1 MANYP
6 PYPYG
11 GYQPMQMPQMTPQM
25 SMPQMAPQMPQNGQF
40 GQGGLSSMSRP
51 VSSREEAQ
59 ATAADFSG
67 AMMVFP
73 DVAHGRVYLKRW
85 NMQTGAAD
93 FMEFGPVAETAKAE
107 SAPAAPAVEYVP
119 LQAYQEDMEK
129 LRKELAAIK
138 GVVINGE

>member
-40 GQGGLSSMSRP
+40 GQGGLSPMSRP

-73 DVAHGRVYLKRW
+73 DVAHSRVYLKRW

-93 FMEFGPVAETAKAE
+93 FVEFSPVEAVAENATV
-107 SAPAAPAVEYVP
+107 PEYVC
-119 LQAYQEDMEK
+119 LQTYQEDMEK

>member
-11 GYQPMQMPQMTPQM
+11 GYQPMQIPQMTPQM
-25 SMPQMAPQMPQNGQF
+25 PMPQLAPQMPQNGQF
-40 GQGGLSSMSRP
+40 GQGGLSPMSRP

-85 NMQTGAAD
+85 NLQSGAAD
-93 FMEFGPVAETAKAE
+93 FLEFGPVVETVAENATV
-107 SAPAAPAVEYVP
+107 PEYVC
-119 LQAYQEDMEK
+119 LQTYQEDMAAI
-129 LRKELAAIK
+129 RKELAGIK
-138 GVVINGE
+138 KVIISDE

>member
-11 GYQPMQMPQMTPQM
+11 GYQPMQMPQMQM
-25 SMPQMAPQMPQNGQF
+25 PKMPPQMPQNGQF
-40 GQGGLSSMSRP
+40 GQGCLSPMSRP

-67 AMMVFP
+67 ALMVFP
-73 DVAHGRVYLKRW
+73 DMAHGHVYLKRW

-93 FMEFGPVAETAKAE
+93 FVEFGPVETVAENATV
-107 SAPAAPAVEYVP
+107 PEYVC
-119 LQAYQEDMEK
+119 LHTYQADMEN
-129 LRKELAAIK
+129 LRRELAALK
-138 GVVINGE
+138 EVMAGAE

>member
-25 SMPQMAPQMPQNGQF
+25 SMPQMAPQTPQNGQF
-40 GQGGLSSMSRP
+40 GQGGLSPMSRP

-93 FMEFGPVAETAKAE
+93 FLEFGPVVETAKAE
-107 SAPAAPAVEYVP
+107 SAPAVEYVP

>member
-11 GYQPMQMPQMTPQM
+11 GYPPMTQMP
-25 SMPQMAPQMPQNGQF
+25 MPQMAPQMPQNGQMS
-40 GQGGLSSMSRP
+40 GGGLSPMSRP

-67 AMMVFP
+67 ALMLFP
-73 DVAHGRVYLKRW
+73 DISHGRVYLKRW

-93 FMEFGPVAETAKAE
+93 FMEFGPVVEAAET
-107 SAPAAPAVEYVP
+107 PAAEYVC
-119 LQAYQEDMEK
+119 LQTYQTDMDALK
-129 LRKELAAIK
+129 KELADLK
-138 GVVINGE
+138 GVISGE

>member
-11 GYQPMQMPQMTPQM
+11 GYQPMQMPQM
-25 SMPQMAPQMPQNGQF
+25 SMPQMAPQMPQNGQM
-40 GQGGLSSMSRP
+40 GGGGLSPMSRP

-67 AMMVFP
+67 ALMLFP
-73 DVAHGRVYLKRW
+73 DISHGRVYLKRW

-93 FMEFGPVAETAKAE
+93 FMEFGPVVE
-107 SAPAAPAVEYVP
+107 APQEEAAPSVEYVSM
-119 LQAYQEDMEK
+119 QTYSEDMDK
-129 LRKELAAIK
+129 LRKELAGLK
-138 GVVINGE
+138 KVIISDE

>member
-11 GYQPMQMPQMTPQM
+11 GYQPMQMPQMP
-25 SMPQMAPQMPQNGQF
+25 MPQMAPQMPQNGQMS
-40 GQGGLSSMSRP
+40 GGGLSPMSRP

-67 AMMVFP
+67 ALMLFP
-73 DVAHGRVYLKRW
+73 DISHGRVYLKRW

-93 FMEFGPVAETAKAE
+93 FLEFGPVEAVAENATV
-107 SAPAAPAVEYVP
+107 PEYVC
-119 LQAYQEDMEK
+119 LQTYQEDMEK
-129 LRKELAAIK
+129 LRKELAGLK
-138 GVVINGE
+138 KVINSDE

>member
-11 GYQPMQMPQMTPQM
+11 GYQPMQMPQMQ
-25 SMPQMAPQMPQNGQF
+25 MPQMAPQMPQNGQF
-40 GQGGLSSMSRP
+40 GQGGLSPMSRP

-67 AMMVFP
+67 ALMVFP
-73 DVAHGRVYLKRW
+73 DLSHGHVYLKRW

-93 FMEFGPVAETAKAE
+93 FVDFVPADDGKAVDPQ
-107 SAPAAPAVEYVP
+107 PAEYVC
-119 LQAYQEDMEK
+119 LQTYQADMEN
-129 LRKELAAIK
+129 LRRELAELKEVMSGA
-138 GVVINGE
+138 E

>member
-11 GYQPMQMPQMTPQM
+11 GYQPMQMPQMQ
-25 SMPQMAPQMPQNGQF
+25 MPQMTPQMPQNGQF
-40 GQGGLSSMSRP
+40 GQSGLSPMSRP

-67 AMMVFP
+67 ALMVFP
-73 DVAHGRVYLKRW
+73 DMAHGHVYLKRW

-93 FMEFGPVAETAKAE
+93 FVEFGPVETVAETATV
-107 SAPAAPAVEYVP
+107 PEYVC
-119 LQAYQEDMEK
+119 LQTYQEDMEK
-129 LRKELAAIK
+129 LRKELSDLK
-138 GVVINGE
+138 KVIISNE

>member
-25 SMPQMAPQMPQNGQF
+25 SMPQMAPQMSQNGQF
-40 GQGGLSSMSRP
+40 GQGGLSPMSRP

-73 DVAHGRVYLKRW
+73 DVAHDRVYLKRW
-85 NMQTGAAD
+85 NMQAGAAD
-93 FMEFGPVAETAKAE
+93 FLEFGPVVETAKAE
-107 SAPAAPAVEYVP
+107 SAAVASAVEYVP

>member
-11 GYQPMQMPQMTPQM
+11 GYQPMQMPQMP
-25 SMPQMAPQMPQNGQF
+25 MPQMAPQMLQNGQMS
-40 GQGGLSSMSRP
+40 GGGLSPMSRP

-67 AMMVFP
+67 ALMLFP
-73 DVAHGRVYLKRW
+73 DISHGRVYLKRW

-93 FMEFGPVAETAKAE
+93 FMEFGPVVEAAEAPTA
-107 SAPAAPAVEYVP
+107 EYVC
-119 LQAYQEDMEK
+119 LQTYRDDMER
-129 LRKELAAIK
+129 LQKELAELK
-138 GVVINGE
+138 GVIAGG

>member
-11 GYQPMQMPQMTPQM
+11 GYQPMQMPQMPPQM
-25 SMPQMAPQMPQNGQF
+25 SMPQMAPQVPQNGQF
-40 GQGGLSSMSRP
+40 GQGGLSPMSRP

-73 DVAHGRVYLKRW
+73 DVAHGRVYLKRC

-93 FMEFGPVAETAKAE
+93 FLEFGPVVETAKVE
-107 SAPAAPAVEYVP
+107 SAPAVEYVP

-129 LRKELAAIK
+129 FRKELAAIK
-138 GVVINGE
+138 SVVINGE

>member
-11 GYQPMQMPQMTPQM
+11 GYQPMQMPQMP
-25 SMPQMAPQMPQNGQF
+25 MPQMAPQMPQNGQMS
-40 GQGGLSSMSRP
+40 GGGLSPMSRP

-67 AMMVFP
+67 ALMLFP
-73 DVAHGRVYLKRW
+73 DISHGRVYLKRW

-93 FMEFGPVAETAKAE
+93 FLEFGPVEAVAENATV
-107 SAPAAPAVEYVP
+107 PEYVC
-119 LQAYQEDMEK
+119 LQTYQEDMEK
-129 LRKELAAIK
+129 LRKELAGLK
-138 GVVINGE
+138 KVIINDE

>member
-11 GYQPMQMPQMTPQM
+11 GYQPMQMPQMP
-25 SMPQMAPQMPQNGQF
+25 MPQMAPQMPQNGQMS
-40 GQGGLSSMSRP
+40 GGGLSPMSRP

-67 AMMVFP
+67 ALMLFP
-73 DVAHGRVYLKRW
+73 DISHGRVYLKRW

-93 FMEFGPVAETAKAE
+93 FMEFGPVVEAAE
-107 SAPAAPAVEYVP
+107 APAAEYVC
-119 LQAYQEDMEK
+119 LQTYRDDMER
-129 LRKELAAIK
+129 LQKELADLK
-138 GVVINGE
+138 GVIAGG

>member
-11 GYQPMQMPQMTPQM
+11 GYQPMQMPQMPIPQM
-25 SMPQMAPQMPQNGQF
+25 TPQMPQNGQMS
-40 GQGGLSSMSRP
+40 GGGLSPMSRP

-67 AMMVFP
+67 ALMLFP
-73 DVAHGRVYLKRW
+73 DISHGRVYLKRW

-93 FMEFGPVAETAKAE
+93 FMEFGPVVEAAE
-107 SAPAAPAVEYVP
+107 APAAEYVC
-119 LQAYQEDMEK
+119 LQTYRDDMER
-129 LRKELAAIK
+129 LQKELAELK
-138 GVVINGE
+138 GVIAGG

>member
-25 SMPQMAPQMPQNGQF
+25 SMPQLAPQMPQNGQF
-40 GQGGLSSMSRP
+40 GQGGLSPMSRP

-73 DVAHGRVYLKRW
+73 DLAHSRVYLKRW

-93 FMEFGPVAETAKAE
+93 FVEFSPVEAVAENATV
-107 SAPAAPAVEYVP
+107 PEYVC
-119 LQAYQEDMEK
+119 LQTYQEDMEK

>member
-11 GYQPMQMPQMTPQM
+11 GYQPMQMPQMP
-25 SMPQMAPQMPQNGQF
+25 MPQMAPQMPQNGQMS
-40 GQGGLSSMSRP
+40 GGGLSPMSRP

-67 AMMVFP
+67 ALMLFP
-73 DVAHGRVYLKRW
+73 DISHGRVYLKRW

-93 FMEFGPVAETAKAE
+93 FMEFGPVVEAAE
-107 SAPAAPAVEYVP
+107 APAAEYVC
-119 LQAYQEDMEK
+119 LQTYRDDMER
-129 LRKELAAIK
+129 LQKELAELK
-138 GVVINGE
+138 GVIAGG